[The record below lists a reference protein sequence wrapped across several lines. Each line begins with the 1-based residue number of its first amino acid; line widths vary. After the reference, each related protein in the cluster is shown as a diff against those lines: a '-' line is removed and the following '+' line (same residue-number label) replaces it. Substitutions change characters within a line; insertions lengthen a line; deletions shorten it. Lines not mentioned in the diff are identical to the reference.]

1 MKTIAPDNKNIAAC
15 GLYCGACRKF
25 LAEKCSGCKPNKKQL
40 GVKSAHVAKKTSLI
54 LVLNAPMM
62 SGNASCFPIDKQSIC
77 ILFNSDRS
85 ACISYIKEQG
95 EQAFAEEMTKR
106 KCQTIRRK

>member
-15 GLYCGACRKF
+15 GLYCGEPAVSSWRRNV
-25 LAEKCSGCKPNKKQL
+25 PDVNQIKKQL

-62 SGNASCFPIDKQSIC
+62 SGNASCFPI
-77 ILFNSDRS
+77 
-85 ACISYIKEQG
+85 G
-95 EQAFAEEMTKR
+95 
-106 KCQTIRRK
+106 